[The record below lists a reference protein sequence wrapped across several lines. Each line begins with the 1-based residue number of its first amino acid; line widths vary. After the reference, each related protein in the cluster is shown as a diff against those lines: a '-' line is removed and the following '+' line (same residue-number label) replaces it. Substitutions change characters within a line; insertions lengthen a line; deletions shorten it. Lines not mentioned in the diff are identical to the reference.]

1 MSKAPDFADSLAS
14 LFTDFVSTLTNASLN
29 LDPLS
34 ESRLRSMN
42 GRCIHLV
49 ARLPTPLDDKTLSVL
64 VTDGRLEVVAFA
76 APQPDAVARGSISDL
91 LAWLTSGTTAA
102 GRVSV
107 EGDETVVT
115 ELREIFR
122 RYDPVLAETVLG
134 FLDSEVTASIL
145 NFVEGTVA
153 TLRSTLEGAGAALQR
168 GSAERYLTRPQLES
182 FVDVLGNAQS
192 RVDRLA
198 QRVRD
203 EESRAA
209 SSEPDALGT

>member
-1 MSKAPDFADSLAS
+1 
-14 LFTDFVSTLTNASLN
+14 
-29 LDPLS
+29 
-34 ESRLRSMN
+34 MN

-49 ARLPTPLDDKTLSVL
+49 TRLPTPLDDKTLSVL

-102 GRVSV
+102 GRVSL

-168 GSAERYLTRPQLES
+168 GSAERYVTRPQLES